1 MAFSRET
8 ELQGKLESFDLALEG
23 RFAATF
29 WRREV
34 PVGSCIPDFVYV
46 RFAEL
51 PSSSLWPS
59 RWTFRHCYVLWLL
72 RKKIRLFP
80 ETVASFTYEPLARID
95 GVIQDLL
102 KSGAILQSRSGALNL
117 SQEMANLRTEVIAV
131 EVKLRRWRE
140 ALAQALTYQRFADR
154 VFVAM
159 DERNI
164 PSDDETLD
172 LFRKSRV
179 GLCSM
184 SNDTFTWIALPRI
197 RPRLLGAER
206 EYLVASAAASPRQ
219 TLWALRKDL
228 NASSHALT

>member
-1 MAFSRET
+1 MVFRKET
-8 ELQGKLESFDLALEG
+8 ELQGRLESYDLPLEG
-23 RFAATF
+23 EFAATF

-46 RFAEL
+46 RFGKV

-72 RKKIRLFP
+72 RKRISLFP
-80 ETVASFTYEPLARID
+80 ETVASFAYEPLAKIEV
-95 GVIQDLL
+95 VIKDLL
-102 KSGAILQSRSGALNL
+102 RSGAILQSKSGALNL
-117 SQEMANLRTEVIAV
+117 SKEMIDLRTEVIAV
-131 EVKLRRWRE
+131 EVKLRRWKE
-140 ALAQALTYQRFADR
+140 ALAQAQTYQRFADR

-159 DERNI
+159 DEQNT

-172 LFRKSRV
+172 RFRKSHV

-184 SNDTFTWIALPRI
+184 SSDTFTWMVLPPVKA
-197 RPRLLGAER
+197 RPFSAER

-219 TLWALRKDL
+219 TLWVLRKDL
-228 NASSHALT
+228 NASNHALT